1 MNKVGNI
8 SVKKT
13 SYDDSFLN
21 SRLELNINGNDID
34 HIVVNTLRRICLTN
48 IPVYIYDKFDFV
60 ENTSIFNNNYIKL
73 RFRNIPVLGIET
85 SSAFYNEPKESL
97 DQKDNISEMLNMDDI
112 SLETDLA
119 PLAFANLIE
128 SIGSKNVTVNY
139 DTGNSAALG
148 YDPDEEFEYEYSNK
162 VTDIVIDFEDFLAKN
177 FLPFND
183 KCVLDKTF
191 NLNYRFHD
199 FIKYHSKQYEKIC
212 KHVTEYNNDIDRE
225 IEEEN
230 KKLEEEDD
238 DDFDLNN

>member
-1 MNKVGNI
+1 MSWVNI
-8 SVKKT
+8 LK
-13 SYDDSFLN
+13 
-21 SRLELNINGNDID
+21 
-34 HIVVNTLRRICLTN
+34 
-48 IPVYIYDKFDFV
+48 
-60 ENTSIFNNNYIKL
+60 
-73 RFRNIPVLGIET
+73 
-85 SSAFYNEPKESL
+85 
-97 DQKDNISEMLNMDDI
+97 KDNKEFDKPIV
-112 SLETDLA
+112 LEEKKE
-119 PLAFANLIE
+119 NIIE
-128 SIGSKNVTVNY
+128 EYINPWYK
-139 DTGNSAALG
+139 
-148 YDPDEEFEYEYSNK
+148 DPDEEFEYEYSNK
-162 VTDIVIDFEDFLAKN
+162 VTDIVIDFDDFLAKN